1 MKHLFVVNPKAGK
14 GKAYGELRPRL
25 KKSIENRN
33 IDYELYVSKSTQDT
47 TEYCKKWAETGEK
60 IRVYACGGDGTIYD
74 VVNAIYGYDN
84 VEFAAIPLGSGNDFI
99 RLFGSREEFLDIDAQ
114 IDGTPI
120 KIDAIRCGDRIAVN
134 QCSMGMD
141 AEVCAK
147 QSDFKKLPLLSGDK
161 AYTAALLYCAVK
173 KRENEFTVTI
183 DDGRPFSGKFL
194 FAVCGNSRYYGGGY
208 QATPYALPDD
218 GLLDFSI
225 IDTLTLPDLLMK
237 AGVYKKGN
245 HYNWKQTLYVRGKK
259 LTVHSDEPAALNVD
273 GECDIVN
280 DCTFEI
286 LPQAFTFVVP
296 SNSSYIADRE
306 SGIINNLI
314 GEKR

>member
-183 DDGRPFSGKFL
+183 DDGRPF
-194 FAVCGNSRYYGGGY
+194 AVCGNSRYYGGGY